1 LLLGLGASQATS
13 GSGSSSAS
21 ASTAS
26 TASTV
31 VTNNRSIQ
39 QPTAA
44 CLFKAG
50 RDGDVIIPEA
60 ALKKAET
67 LFTSVNEQSAVVDLT
82 EMDVV
87 IDSIEIQ
94 QIHADIALAVHHY
107 ERAVGY
113 LGGSRSLAD
122 CPKAT
127 LAVQS
132 SRVTKGKK
140 KVPVSALS
148 GWGDKATQTSTAEKG
163 LQELEILECRFTC
176 VLVFLYLYEG
186 RYIYIYKSV
195 DTNFIYIYVYIYI
208 CMYMFVFVSKVKL
221 WKQKSTLH

>member
-1 LLLGLGASQATS
+1 LLLGLGASHTTS
-13 GSGSSSAS
+13 GIGSSSAS

-26 TASTV
+26 T
-31 VTNNRSIQ
+31 
-39 QPTAA
+39 
-44 CLFKAG
+44 
-50 RDGDVIIPEA
+50 
-60 ALKKAET
+60 
-67 LFTSVNEQSAVVDLT
+67 VVDLT

-113 LGGSRSLAD
+113 LAGSRSLAD

-140 KVPVSALS
+140 KVPVSALPD
-148 GWGDKATQTSTAEKG
+148 GREGDKATQTSTAEKG
-163 LQELEILECRFTC
+163 LQELEILECRFKC
-176 VLVFLYLYEG
+176 VLAFLYLHEG
-186 RYIYIYKSV
+186 TNIYIYKSV
-195 DTNFIYIYVYIYI
+195 DINFIYIYVYMCIYLYIYI
-208 CMYMFVFVSKVKL
+208 CIYMFMFVLKVKL